1 MIVNDK
7 LPAPAP
13 QPQDPP
19 ALPRFRSEDL
29 FAGGKV
35 VVIVHAEREYLLRL
49 TASNKLILTA

>member
-1 MIVNDK
+1 MNDK
-7 LPAPAP
+7 PPAPVP